1 MFWSCFAA
9 SGTGCVDCVNGI
21 MKSDDYQRILGRS
34 VVASVRKQRSWVFQ
48 QDNDPKHTSKIT
60 QNWLQTK

>member
-21 MKSDDYQRILGRS
+21 MKSDDYQRILGRN